1 MENKSILIQS
11 DEVTKNMMSEIQEDM
26 INSLSKVS
34 KNTSEEVI
42 EKLKPLEKKINDLK
56 GNFEE
61 FQEED
66 FEEKIE
72 ELNNN
77 ILEIKNSI
85 ESTIEVA
92 ISNMVKEQ
100 NKVLFESIEERL
112 AILGLKVV
120 KDAANNKEAILNKIA
135 DINVDKIEEKVDL
148 IERSIEEKV
157 GLVEKSIEEK
167 VELLEKSMENNL
179 DNNKTSILGK
189 MNDINDKIEDKDILI
204 ELINKL
210 EGELSTKIENIKE
223 EVEWGN
229 KSFFARIFGKR
240 RE

>member
-1 MENKSILIQS
+1 MRRITMENKSILIQS
-11 DEVTKNMMSEIQEDM
+11 DEVTKNIMSEIQEDM

-34 KNTSEEVI
+34 RNMSEDVI

-56 GNFEE
+56 GKFQE

-72 ELNNN
+72 DLNNN
-77 ILEIKNSI
+77 ILKITKSI

-92 ISNMVKEQ
+92 ISNMVQEQ

-120 KDAANNKEAILNKIA
+120 KDAANNKESILNKID
-135 DINVDKIEEKVDL
+135 DINMDKIEEKVEL
-148 IERSIEEKV
+148 LEN
-157 GLVEKSIEEK
+157 SIEEK
-167 VELLEKSMENNL
+167 VELLEKSMEDNL
-179 DNNKTSILGK
+179 DNNKKVILDK
-189 MNDINDKIEDKDILI
+189 INNINDKIEDKDILI

-210 EGELSTKIENIKE
+210 EGDLNTKIENMQQ

-240 RE
+240 R

>member
-120 KDAANNKEAILNKIA
+120 KDAANNKEAILSKI
-135 DINVDKIEEKVDL
+135 DNINVDKIEEKVDL
-148 IERSIEEKV
+148 IER
-157 GLVEKSIEEK
+157 SIEEK

-189 MNDINDKIEDKDILI
+189 INDINDKIEDKDILI

-210 EGELSTKIENIKE
+210 EGELNTKIENIKE

>member
-11 DEVTKNMMSEIQEDM
+11 DEVTKNIMSEIQDDM

-34 KNTSEEVI
+34 RNMSEDVI

-56 GNFEE
+56 GNFQE

-72 ELNNN
+72 DLNNN
-77 ILEIKNSI
+77 ILKIIKSI

-120 KDAANNKEAILNKIA
+120 KDAANNKEAILNKINN
-135 DINVDKIEEKVDL
+135 INVDKMEEKIEL
-148 IERSIEEKV
+148 IEN
-157 GLVEKSIEEK
+157 SIEEK
-167 VELLEKSMENNL
+167 VELLEKCMKNNS
-179 DNNKTSILGK
+179 DNNKKVLLEK

-204 ELINKL
+204 ELMNKL
-210 EGELSTKIENIKE
+210 EGELNTKIENIKE

-229 KSFFARIFGKR
+229 KSFFARLFGKR
-240 RE
+240 R